1 MLFRKRI
8 IENLDFVIQHKMSA
22 QELAEQFQVSKSWVF
37 ELLRRRRNNESLER
51 QRSHR
56 TAIFP
61 EKQKQLIRTQYTN
74 LMLTDGK
81 TPSMTVLKECMNL
94 CDNTLPNAS
103 LETYRNTVKD
113 MLEYPV
119 KRNKKIYRKRFEAP
133 AVGFMVQGDVTTHAW
148 LENAYPFPLLLFID
162 DKSRYVIY
170 ARFID
175 SDNIENHKKAVQEW
189 LKAFG
194 KPAIVYYDNDPKYA
208 HGGYIR
214 KLLEKIGVRV
224 INTRPYKPQGK
235 GKLERK
241 NGVFQDQLVHYLK
254 FKEADSV
261 EKSNV
266 VLDWYVDKHNR
277 SYNREI
283 KATPEEIFKNSEDV
297 FQYLSTEDDERLE
310 YDFAVKEKRKV
321 SNINEI
327 SINGKQHLVPR
338 LENIPLT
345 GRWVD
350 IIIRNQNWVKVYY
363 KNKFVT
369 QYQWKDIY
377 DS

>member
-1 MLFRKRI
+1 ML
-8 IENLDFVIQHKMSA
+8 E
-22 QELAEQFQVSKSWVF
+22 
-37 ELLRRRRNNESLER
+37 
-51 QRSHR
+51 
-56 TAIFP
+56 
-61 EKQKQLIRTQYTN
+61 
-74 LMLTDGK
+74 DGK

-94 CDNTLPNAS
+94 SDKTFPNAS
-103 LETYRNTVKD
+103 LETYRNIVKG

-119 KRNKKIYRKRFEAP
+119 KREKKIYRKRFEAP
-133 AVGFMVQGDVTTHAW
+133 AVGFIIQGDVTTHAW

-175 SDNIENHKKAVQEW
+175 SDNIENHKIAVKEW
-189 LKAFG
+189 LKTIG
-194 KPAIVYYDNDPKYA
+194 KPSIVYYDNDPKYA
-208 HGGYIR
+208 PGGYIR
-214 KLLEKIGVRV
+214 KLLEKLGIRV

-254 FKEADSV
+254 FKGADSV
-261 EKSNV
+261 ERSND
-266 VLDWYVDKHNR
+266 VLEWYVEKHNQ

-297 FQYLSTEDDERLE
+297 FQYLSVEDNDQLEFEFAER
-310 YDFAVKEKRKV
+310 EKRKV

-327 SINGKQHLVPR
+327 SINGKSHKVPKH
-338 LENIPLT
+338 ENIPLS

-350 IIIRNQNWVKVYY
+350 IIHNQNWIKVYY
-363 KNKFVT
+363 KNQLVT
-369 QYQWKDIY
+369 KYQREDIY